1 VTGLEYL
8 GAFLIAALTALNTF
22 CVGII
27 FVFFGWI
34 RFARNVKGPR
44 PRMRP
49 LALIAFTISVCLTPA
64 MVGICWVIR
73 ESLGNYFAMG
83 MTLGAF
89 LLCALTCGSMVL
101 LLSSV
106 VALRWDLSPSRE
118 TVKMGAIVL
127 SVIDTGGIIAILIE
141 IYKTHSH

>member
-1 VTGLEYL
+1 
-8 GAFLIAALTALNTF
+8 
-22 CVGII
+22 
-27 FVFFGWI
+27 
-34 RFARNVKGPR
+34 
-44 PRMRP
+44 
-49 LALIAFTISVCLTPA
+49 